1 MSSSWGAGW
10 QRRDSNSSTA
20 MSPRWCSVAAPSQQS
35 APALQSG
42 CLPRRR
48 HADIPTPTRP
58 PARLLQ
64 LASGQRS
71 TIPQGQGVRIG
82 GEKFMWLREL
92 KGETYPAKI
101 KDADG
106 SVASHPVR
114 REG

>member
-1 MSSSWGAGW
+1 
-10 QRRDSNSSTA
+10 
-20 MSPRWCSVAAPSQQS
+20 
-35 APALQSG
+35 
-42 CLPRRR
+42 
-48 HADIPTPTRP
+48 
-58 PARLLQ
+58 
-64 LASGQRS
+64 
-71 TIPQGQGVRIG
+71 VRIG